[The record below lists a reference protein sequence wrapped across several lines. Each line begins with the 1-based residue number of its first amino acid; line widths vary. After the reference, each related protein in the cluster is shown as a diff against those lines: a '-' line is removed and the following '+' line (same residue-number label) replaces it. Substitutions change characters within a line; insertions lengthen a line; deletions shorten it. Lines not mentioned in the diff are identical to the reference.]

1 MTWWYISAA
10 PARDALMKIAG
21 WSSQVARQAHNL
33 KAAGSNPAP
42 ATPKK
47 YRKSRYFFISGKR
60 GEEACSYLG
69 KISLWTFRGFFVRRY
84 CAESCRAW
92 ICCRLIRC
100 LGVGYAHFR
109 MRVGRYDETEHGAF
123 SWRLED
129 AFRVLREAGFLLYDD
144 GRGEWTPCNIYRH
157 LVEQGRAEGGMLV
170 LRERRGGFE
179 KVQVF

>member
-10 PARDALMKIAG
+10 LARDALMKIAG

-47 YRKSRYFFISGKR
+47 YRKPRYFFISGKR
-60 GEEACSYLG
+60 GEEACAYHG
-69 KISLWTFRGFFVRRY
+69 KISLWTFREVFVRRY
-84 CAESCRAW
+84 CAESCVAR

-100 LGVGYAHFR
+100 LRVGYAHFR
-109 MRVGRYDETEHGAF
+109 M
-123 SWRLED
+123 
-129 AFRVLREAGFLLYDD
+129 LREAGFLLYDD

-157 LVEQGRAEGGMLV
+157 LVEQGRAFLCAGAISCQ
-170 LRERRGGFE
+170 RKSPR
-179 KVQVF
+179 